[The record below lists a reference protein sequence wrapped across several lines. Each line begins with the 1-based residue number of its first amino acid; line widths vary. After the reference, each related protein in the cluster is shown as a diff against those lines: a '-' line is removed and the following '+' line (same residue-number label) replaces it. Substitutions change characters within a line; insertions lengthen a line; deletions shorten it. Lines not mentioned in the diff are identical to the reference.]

1 MKYVARKRCTFP
13 DTVTIFDNRI
23 VPGQVHLA
31 LHLRPLCPGVSPTR
45 LNPGERRRLWT
56 RDMIRVLIE
65 REFGVRYTPQGV
77 GALLRRLGFSPQ
89 RPLVR
94 AYEQD
99 AERVERW
106 KTQEYP
112 AIRALATQ
120 QGATILFE
128 DEAGVR
134 TDYHAGTTW
143 ASIGR
148 TPVVKGTG
156 RRVSLNMISA
166 VTPQGKLYFSFLD
179 GAGNSVNFIAFCER
193 LLADIEGKISLIVDG
208 HSSHTSKATK
218 KFVADQN
225 GRLSLF
231 FLPPYSPMLN
241 PDEWVWKN
249 VKHDNVGR
257 LAARTKEEM
266 RNGIN
271 KTVARLHENANIILG
286 FFRDPDLAYICA

>member
-1 MKYVARKRCTFP
+1 M
-13 DTVTIFDNRI
+13 
-23 VPGQVHLA
+23 
-31 LHLRPLCPGVSPTR
+31 
-45 LNPGERRRLWT
+45 
-56 RDMIRVLIE
+56 
-65 REFGVRYTPQGV
+65 
-77 GALLRRLGFSPQ
+77 
-89 RPLVR
+89 
-94 AYEQD
+94 
-99 AERVERW
+99 
-106 KTQEYP
+106 
-112 AIRALATQ
+112 
-120 QGATILFE
+120 
-128 DEAGVR
+128 
-134 TDYHAGTTW
+134 
-143 ASIGR
+143 
-148 TPVVKGTG
+148 
-156 RRVSLNMISA
+156 
-166 VTPQGKLYFSFLD
+166 
-179 GAGNSVNFIAFCER
+179 
-193 LLADIEGKISLIVDG
+193 DG